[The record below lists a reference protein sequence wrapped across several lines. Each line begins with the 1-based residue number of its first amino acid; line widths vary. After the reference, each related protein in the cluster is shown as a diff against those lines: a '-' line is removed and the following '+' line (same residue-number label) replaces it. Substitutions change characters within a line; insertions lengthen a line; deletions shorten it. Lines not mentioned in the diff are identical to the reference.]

1 MILYKKSN
9 RSKRVELRSSFLLV
23 SAKLLRISLFI
34 SKTRSILSR
43 LKRSKRWLLKLQSC
57 RLLLRRLM
65 RSTRSLTE
73 STELKLSN
81 TTTKGE
87 NCMTR

>member
-43 LKRSKRWLLKLQSC
+43 LKRSKRWPLKLQSC